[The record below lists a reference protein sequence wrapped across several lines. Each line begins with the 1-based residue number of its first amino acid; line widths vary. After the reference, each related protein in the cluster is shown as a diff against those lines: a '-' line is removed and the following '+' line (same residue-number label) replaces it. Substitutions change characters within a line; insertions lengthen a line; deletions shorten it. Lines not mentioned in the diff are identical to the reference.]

1 MKQINAPKI
10 DSDCNTIKELMKQLN
25 ELKQQQ
31 QQQQPVVEEV
41 TSREVVI
48 ENPIEV
54 SKIENDCATIA
65 RQNKELLLKD
75 QEIEQL
81 KQQIQ
86 SLMSSKIENDCATIA
101 SQNKIIEE
109 QANEIKALKEQ
120 LANVTTTNDKIAT
133 DCATIK
139 ELMKERNIPKIESD
153 CNTIRELM
161 KERNVP
167 KIEADCAT
175 IASQNQRIAELEEQL
190 KSREVSI
197 ASPANNKIAEDC
209 ATINELMKQIN
220 APKIESD
227 CNTIREL
234 MKERNV
240 PKIEADCATIA
251 SQNQRIAELEE
262 QLKSRE
268 VAVAS
273 SASNKIADD
282 CATILSQN
290 QTIKELEETL
300 KTNLN
305 ENEILRDSNHALT
318 NNVQELETV
327 LKQLRTTYLAE
338 RTKYGNLKDTITQLK
353 IENARLSS
361 DLETLKNTTA

>member
-1 MKQINAPKI
+1 
-10 DSDCNTIKELMKQLN
+10 
-25 ELKQQQ
+25 
-31 QQQQPVVEEV
+31 
-41 TSREVVI
+41 
-48 ENPIEV
+48 
-54 SKIENDCATIA
+54 
-65 RQNKELLLKD
+65 
-75 QEIEQL
+75 
-81 KQQIQ
+81 
-86 SLMSSKIENDCATIA
+86 MSSKIENDCATIA

-209 ATINELMKQIN
+209 ATINELMKQINAPKIESDCNTIRELMKERNVPKIESDCNTIRELMKQIN

>member
-190 KSREVSI
+190 KSREV
-197 ASPANNKIAEDC
+197 
-209 ATINELMKQIN
+209 
-220 APKIESD
+220 
-227 CNTIREL
+227 
-234 MKERNV
+234 
-240 PKIEADCATIA
+240 
-251 SQNQRIAELEE
+251 
-262 QLKSRE
+262 
-268 VAVAS
+268 AVAS